1 MFPPLQC
8 RNAVL
13 AQSGNADTHC
23 NCSTKTLTI
32 FTHTHT
38 RALVASLVLWFQTLG
53 VSGRQNCGKVC
64 VWVHRGRQPFFLTTV
79 VVVRGFTQGCEGGGW
94 GHTLVIWTSRQH
106 PVQGGVWSGGNEARN
121 QSEQEIEW
129 KELLRRVGSITRGV
143 WGRESQSA
151 LIKKWGWRGAWW
163 RPLTSSLAAQIQ
175 GLSRVNASNLVF
187 TLQNSI
193 NVAIN
198 TLFKSSVLQILHSS

>member
-1 MFPPLQC
+1 MQSWLRAGTQTPIATAALKHLQY
-8 RNAVL
+8 
-13 AQSGNADTHC
+13 SH
-23 NCSTKTLTI
+23 
-32 FTHTHT
+32 THTHGH
-38 RALVASLVLWFQTLG
+38 SWPPWFFDF
-53 VSGRQNCGKVC
+53 RHWVC
-64 VWVHRGRQPFFLTTV
+64 QVDRTAVKCVFGYIVGDSPFFLTTV

-94 GHTLVIWTSRQH
+94 GHTLVIWTIRQH

-121 QSEQEIEW
+121 QGEQEIEW

-151 LIKKWGWRGAWW
+151 LIKKWGWW